1 MKERMLALPWKRERP
16 LFRMEYHPALELPV
30 SSSWLWVIPNSIDN
44 CINDSHFFFNWKHI
58 STSLSL
64 RLYLSRLVRNKRTGS
79 IKEKGQRSC
88 THQKV
93 ESGASHWV
101 LPSSRKRMAAPSN
114 NSDYLPVIR
123 PREYVLFLAL
133 YLNVLMHLKS
143 FMADPSIGQLG
154 TRSLQVFAIPVGTN
168 THTHK

>member
-79 IKEKGQRSC
+79 ISSYWDILAVVIMVFLRWIGLLILFCILLYFISWTSRSWRCLSLNASESDLGCDVLESAMSFFQR
-88 THQKV
+88 
-93 ESGASHWV
+93 ED
-101 LPSSRKRMAAPSN
+101 N
-114 NSDYLPVIR
+114 D
-123 PREYVLFLAL
+123 AL
-133 YLNVLMHLKS
+133 IEEQGFS
-143 FMADPSIGQLG
+143 F
-154 TRSLQVFAIPVGTN
+154 IPA
-168 THTHK
+168 